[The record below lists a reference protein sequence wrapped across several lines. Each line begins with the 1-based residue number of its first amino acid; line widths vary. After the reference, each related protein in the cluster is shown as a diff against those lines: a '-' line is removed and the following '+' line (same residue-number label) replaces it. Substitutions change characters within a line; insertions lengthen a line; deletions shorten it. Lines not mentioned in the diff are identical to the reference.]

1 MKYLENKTDQYHQMA
16 SPFCFFKKPLVS
28 WVAVL
33 VLSPVFAGFLSL
45 GFLSSVLF
53 IAIVLIVSVSFLTFT
68 KQKPASV
75 VNNSVTEEVP
85 ESTDDL
91 QDAVSMKQP
100 ESETMTPHKE
110 KEEEEEEEEEELK
123 EHQIQDYSLRSSADM
138 LSESESF
145 NHPSTSEDSEV
156 DWPFQDIVYQSP
168 DCSDGSISDEE
179 SLIEIALPS
188 GHYVEPKEEVGPKFS
203 SLQQS
208 ILKQHGLM
216 ELLAEINDMNEEDN
230 LIEIDISM
238 GSIKCS
244 RLEIEA

>member
-1 MKYLENKTDQYHQMA
+1 MKYLENRTDQYHQMA
-16 SPFCFFKKPLVS
+16 SPFCFFKKPLIS

-33 VLSPVFAGFLSL
+33 VLSPVFAGFFSF
-45 GFLSSVLF
+45 GFLSSVLLT
-53 IAIVLIVSVSFLTFT
+53 AIVLIISTVLFTFT

-75 VNNSVTEEVP
+75 VNNSVTEEVIP

-91 QDAVSMKQP
+91 QDDVSMKQP
-100 ESETMTPHKE
+100 ESETVTPHKE
-110 KEEEEEEEEEELK
+110 EEQEGESI
-123 EHQIQDYSLRSSADM
+123 EHQVHHDYSNRSSPDL

-145 NHPSTSEDSEV
+145 NHLSTSEDSEV
-156 DWPFQDIVYQSP
+156 DWPFRDIVYQSP

-188 GHYVEPKEEVGPKFS
+188 GHYVGHKEEVVPKFS

-208 ILKQHGLM
+208 ILKQHSLM

-244 RLEIEA
+244 RFEIEA

>member
-1 MKYLENKTDQYHQMA
+1 MA
-16 SPFCFFKKPLVS
+16 SPFCFFKKPLIS
-28 WVAVL
+28 WVVVL
-33 VLSPVFAGFLSL
+33 VLSPVFAGFFSF
-45 GFLSSVLF
+45 GFLSSVLLT
-53 IAIVLIVSVSFLTFT
+53 AIVLIISTVFFTLT

-75 VNNSVTEEVP
+75 VNNSVTEEAIP

-91 QDAVSMKQP
+91 QDDVSMKQP
-100 ESETMTPHKE
+100 EN
-110 KEEEEEEEEEELK
+110 EEEQEGESI
-123 EHQIQDYSLRSSADM
+123 EHQIHHDYSNRSSADL
-138 LSESESF
+138 LSEGASF
-145 NHPSTSEDSEV
+145 NQLSTSEDSEV
-156 DWPFQDIVYQSP
+156 DWPFRDIVYQSP

-188 GHYVEPKEEVGPKFS
+188 GHYVGHKEEVVPKFS

-208 ILKQHGLM
+208 ILKQHSLM

-244 RLEIEA
+244 RFEIEA

>member
-1 MKYLENKTDQYHQMA
+1 MA
-16 SPFCFFKKPLVS
+16 SPFCFFKKPLIS

-33 VLSPVFAGFLSL
+33 VLSPVFAGFFSF
-45 GFLSSVLF
+45 GFLSSVLLT
-53 IAIVLIVSVSFLTFT
+53 AIVLIISTVFFTFT

-75 VNNSVTEEVP
+75 VNNSVTEEAIP

-91 QDAVSMKQP
+91 QDDVSMKK
-100 ESETMTPHKE
+100 SEN
-110 KEEEEEEEEEELK
+110 EEEQEGESI
-123 EHQIQDYSLRSSADM
+123 EHQIHHEYSNRSSPDL

-145 NHPSTSEDSEV
+145 NHLSTSEDSEV

-188 GHYVEPKEEVGPKFS
+188 GHYVGHKEEVVPKFS

-208 ILKQHGLM
+208 ILKQHSLM

-244 RLEIEA
+244 RFEIEA